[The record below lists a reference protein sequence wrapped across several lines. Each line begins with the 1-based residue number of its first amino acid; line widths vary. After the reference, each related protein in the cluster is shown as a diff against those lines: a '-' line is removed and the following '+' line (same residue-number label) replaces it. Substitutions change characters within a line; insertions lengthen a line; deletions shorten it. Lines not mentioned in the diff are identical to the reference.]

1 MGRNFA
7 FIDFSVSGIISNN
20 KKHKI
25 AHVLNTWAGLVCLYI
40 CYIGHIGKSVLI
52 PGSEKLSHGCLDSKN
67 LLNIYLMK
75 ITKVEAIE
83 ILDSRG
89 NPTVEADITLED
101 GTQAWAMVPSG
112 ASTGE
117 REAAELRDGDK
128 NRYRGKGVLKA
139 VDNINNLIANEIIG
153 KCFVSQREFDY
164 LMIDLDG
171 TPGKSKLG
179 ANAILALSMA
189 YARAKASSMKQP
201 LYQYLGGSNGCVL
214 PVPCMNVINGGK
226 HADNNVDFQEFMIA
240 PHNAP
245 SFREAIR
252 MGEEVFH
259 TLKSIL
265 NGKGYS
271 TGVGDEGGFAPNLK
285 SNEEAVEVILEA
297 IIKAGYVPGSDVSI
311 CLDPATS
318 ELWEDGK
325 YKMFKS
331 TGKLFTSEEMIR
343 MWEDW
348 TSQYPIVLLED
359 GLAENDWDGWKA
371 LTSTLGQ
378 KIELV
383 GDDLFC
389 TNKKI
394 LQEGIDKGIANS
406 ILVKLNQI
414 GTVTET
420 LETMELARNNGY
432 NCFVSHRSGETVD
445 TFIADLT
452 VGLNA
457 GHIKTGSG
465 CRGERIEKFNQFLR
479 IEHQLKGNS
488 LFAGKKTFKNVQ

>member
-1 MGRNFA
+1 
-7 FIDFSVSGIISNN
+7 
-20 KKHKI
+20 
-25 AHVLNTWAGLVCLYI
+25 
-40 CYIGHIGKSVLI
+40 
-52 PGSEKLSHGCLDSKN
+52 
-67 LLNIYLMK
+67 MK

-89 NPTVEADITLED
+89 NPTIEADLTLED
-101 GTQAWAMVPSG
+101 GTEARAMVPSG

-117 REAAELRDGDK
+117 REATELRDGDK
-128 NRYRGKGVLKA
+128 KRYGGKGVLKA
-139 VDNINNLIANEIIG
+139 VENVNTLIAKEIVG
-153 KCFVSQREFDY
+153 KSFVSQRELDY
-164 LMIDLDG
+164 LMLDLDG
-171 TPGKSKLG
+171 TPNKSKLG
-179 ANAILALSMA
+179 ANAILAVSMA
-189 YARAKASSMKQP
+189 YARAKSLSMKLP
-201 LYQYLGGSNGCVL
+201 LFQYLGGSNAYVL

-245 SFREAIR
+245 SFKEAIR

-259 TLKSIL
+259 SLKSVL

-271 TGVGDEGGFAPNLK
+271 TGVGDEGGFAPDLK

-297 IIKAGYVPGSDVSI
+297 ISKAGYKPGTDVSI

-318 ELWEDGK
+318 ELWDNGK

-331 TGKLFTSEEMIR
+331 TGKLLSSDEMITL
-343 MWEDW
+343 WESW
-348 TSQYPIVLLED
+348 VKQYPIVLLED
-359 GLAENDWDGWKA
+359 GLAENDWAGWQA
-371 LTSTLGQ
+371 LTKELGG
-378 KIELV
+378 KVELV
-383 GDDLFC
+383 GDDVFC

-394 LQEGIDKGIANS
+394 LQEGINKGVANS
-406 ILVKLNQI
+406 ILIKLNQI

-432 NCFVSHRSGETVD
+432 NCFISHRSGETID
-445 TFIADLT
+445 TFISDLT

-479 IEHQLKGNS
+479 IEHQLAGNS
-488 LFAGKKTFKNVQ
+488 VFAGKKTFKNAQ

>member
-1 MGRNFA
+1 
-7 FIDFSVSGIISNN
+7 
-20 KKHKI
+20 
-25 AHVLNTWAGLVCLYI
+25 
-40 CYIGHIGKSVLI
+40 
-52 PGSEKLSHGCLDSKN
+52 
-67 LLNIYLMK
+67 MK
-75 ITKVEAIE
+75 ILKLEAIE

-89 NPTVEADITLED
+89 NPTVEANLMLED
-101 GTQAWAMVPSG
+101 GTVGRAMVPSG

-117 REAAELRDGDK
+117 REATELRDNDK
-128 NRYRGKGVLKA
+128 KRYLGKGVLRA
-139 VDNINNLIANEIIG
+139 VENVNKPIAEQLIG
-153 KCFVSQREFDY
+153 RSFGSQRE
-164 LMIDLDG
+164 LDLCLIETDA
-171 TPGKSKLG
+171 TPNKSNLG
-179 ANAILALSMA
+179 ANAILSVSMA
-189 YARAKASSMKQP
+189 YAQARACSMSIP
-201 LYQYLGGSNGCVL
+201 LYQYLGGSNASLL

-259 TLKSIL
+259 SLKTVL
-265 NGKGYS
+265 NKKGYS

-297 IIKAGYVPGSDVSI
+297 IIKAGYQPDKDVSI

-318 ELWEDGK
+318 ELWEEGN
-325 YKMFKS
+325 YRMFKS
-331 TGKLFTSEEMIR
+331 SGDILTSDQMIKLWENWIR
-343 MWEDW
+343 
-348 TSQYPIVLLED
+348 QYPIVLLED
-359 GLAENDWDGWKA
+359 GLAENDWSGWQA
-371 LTSTLGQ
+371 LTKELGG

-383 GDDLFC
+383 GDDIFC

-406 ILVKLNQI
+406 ILIKLNQI

-420 LETMELARNNGY
+420 LETMELARDNNY
-432 NCFVSHRSGETVD
+432 NCFISHRSGETVD

-457 GHIKTGSG
+457 GHLKTGSG
-465 CRGERIEKFNQFLR
+465 CRGERIEKFNQLLR
-479 IEHQLKGNS
+479 IENELGNAS
-488 LFAGKKTFKNVQ
+488 RFAGKKAFKSML